1 MRRALNCAGH
11 VVSRQKKKKVD
22 IAAAA
27 VYSIIQGAQNFKQWF
42 LMGSRLLLGAGTFD
56 NVWRHFLC
64 HRWRD
69 GARGSWEEAR
79 DAAVKDQPTHHNESS
94 SLTWQE
100 AEQPWGKRHVSQ

>member
-1 MRRALNCAGH
+1 MNCAGH
-11 VVSRQKKKKVD
+11 VVSTQKKKKVD

-27 VYSIIQGAQNFKQWF
+27 VYSIIQGAQNFEQWF

-79 DAAVKDQPTHHNESS
+79 DAAVKHQPTHHNESS
-94 SLTWQE
+94 GLTRQE
-100 AEQPWGKRHVSQ
+100 AEQPWGKRHVGQ